1 MNVIN
6 KLSLKVL
13 YPELKDLNIDDE
25 ILEQIISNKNF
36 KIQYKTDIKP
46 FIKYL
51 QKYKYS
57 KYDNGKLKHQGLDD
71 DIIKH
76 HLKAVFELSIK
87 NNSNKY
93 ISFIRKNNYAKNKIT
108 NFNIFNDS
116 NFEAL
121 YSMIGYDVFNENIS
135 KIIRNGNSN
144 RLIEFISNNEIM
156 NLSRINPA
164 MFDDKVWNI
173 ISQNPTIA
181 NKTVLELFEFK
192 MSTLIDLI
200 NNDMFEGIE
209 YTYKNIPESHDF
221 IENLLGKIEE
231 GTIYFQQFSMEF
243 ISNIGDET
251 LKKLYARDKFSDKT
265 EAKKIF
271 EIASFGNYEL
281 IQDIINYDIYN
292 FNFKNIPTSDMQ
304 KQLLEINCYNKNK
317 VFLNKYFGIA
327 EEDVHYIKLFL
338 NAISKV
344 NSLPDDFKEKYSS
357 ILQLINQILV
367 SNDEKLI
374 AISKTMNLDKKDEYK
389 KLIESCE
396 IDGNEILKNHFVN
409 DLKTK
414 NQQIVSTAKHKEITT
429 KDGKNI
435 NVYELSGQ
443 PFTMLVHV
451 IVNYKMSVNNS
462 FVSQIINN
470 PENWDKINGG
480 NNHISTSLISDKYM
494 VTYSKVIPNN
504 NDIIMFGFNN
514 LTYDCV
520 KFTDIIDVGIDR
532 NASTDINYNTRNRF
546 LMANINTVT
555 IVDDLMEK
563 TVELNLKKQPGKRLW
578 NEVGLSRIDK
588 TTGMKIKPNFIVCMD
603 AISENSIKA
612 AQYFNIPIYL
622 INRKY
627 YPELP
632 YINDN
637 SNDLVETQSIEETG
651 HLKR

>member
-1 MNVIN
+1 MNGIN

-93 ISFIRKNNYAKNKIT
+93 ISFIRKNNYEKNKIT

-181 NKTVLELFEFK
+181 NKTILELFEFK

-209 YTYKNIPESHDF
+209 YTYKNIPESHNF
-221 IENLLGKIEE
+221 IENLFGKIEE

-555 IVDDLMEK
+555 TVDDLMEK

>member
-1 MNVIN
+1 MNGIN

-25 ILEQIISNKNF
+25 ILEQIISNKSF
-36 KIQYKTDIKP
+36 KVQYKTNIKP

-181 NKTVLELFEFK
+181 NKTILELFEFK

-374 AISKTMNLDKKDEYK
+374 AMSKTMNLDKKDEYK

-396 IDGNEILKNHFVN
+396 EDGNKILKNRFVN

-555 IVDDLMEK
+555 TVDDLMEK

>member
-1 MNVIN
+1 MNGIN
-6 KLSLKVL
+6 KLSLKIL
-13 YPELKDLNIDDE
+13 YPELKDLNFDDN

-36 KIQYKTDIKP
+36 KVQYKTDIKP

-57 KYDNGKLKHQGLDD
+57 KYDNGKLKQQGLDD

-116 NFEAL
+116 NFVTL

-144 RLIEFISNNEIM
+144 RLIEFISNNARIE
-156 NLSRINPA
+156 LSNINPA

-181 NKTVLELFEFK
+181 NKTILELFEFK

-200 NNDMFEGIE
+200 NNDMFEGMK

-221 IENLLGKIEE
+221 IENLLSKIEE

-243 ISNIGDET
+243 IKNIGDKD

-304 KQLLEINCYNKNK
+304 KQLLEINRYNKNK
-317 VFLNKYFGIA
+317 FFLNKYFGIA

-396 IDGNEILKNHFVN
+396 EDGNEILKNHFVN
-409 DLKTK
+409 DLKIK
-414 NQQIVSTAKHKEITT
+414 NQQIVSTAEHKEITT
-429 KDGKNI
+429 KDGKKI

-451 IVNYKMSVNNS
+451 VVDNKMSVNNS
-462 FVSQIINN
+462 YVSQIINN

-555 IVDDLMEK
+555 TVDDLMEK

-603 AISENSIKA
+603 TISENSIKA